1 MRKQFEWRED
11 NKVELLVDGE
21 NFFPVMLAE
30 IEKARYSLLLEFYFV
45 SSGVITSRFVQAL
58 IRAAQRGVMVKLII
72 DDFGSYRFSNADR
85 DVLKAVG
92 VEIVVYNP
100 LHVSKFTRNFARDHR
115 KLLVADQRV
124 AFIGGT
130 GLSDVYWLADEAG
143 CPWHDLMAQIEGP
156 VVTDLVSM
164 FNELWQRC
172 TAQVLSPG
180 GSVEQKGY
188 SKVRVCTVQGL
199 YQQDIKASF
208 LKRVNSANN
217 NVWLMTAYFLPSFSM
232 RHALRRAAKR
242 GIDVRLIIAG
252 PHTDQPW
259 VFHASKRYY
268 SRLLKAG
275 VRIFEYQP
283 RFLHAKMSV
292 VDSWASI
299 GSCNLD
305 HWNLRWNLE
314 ANIELHDEQ
323 CLEQMTQLFNDDLLH
338 CQEITYENWSKRPW
352 HRRLKETLWAWIS
365 HLVLKIR

>member
-1 MRKQFEWRED
+1 MRNQFDWREG

-30 IEKARYSLLLEFYFV
+30 IEKARYSVLLEFYFV
-45 SSGVITSRFVQAL
+45 SSGVIASQFVQCL
-58 IRAAQRGVMVKLII
+58 RRVAQRGVMVKLII
-72 DDFGSYRFSNADR
+72 DDFGSYHFTSADR
-85 DVLKAVG
+85 EALKAEG

-100 LHVSKFTRNFARDHR
+100 LHLSKFTRNFARDHR
-115 KLLVADQRV
+115 KLLIVDQQV

-130 GLSDVYWLADEAG
+130 GLSDVYWLSEDEG
-143 CPWHDLMAQIEGP
+143 CPWHELMVRIEGP
-156 VVTDLVSM
+156 VVMDLVTV
-164 FNELWQRC
+164 FNGLWQRC
-172 TAQVLSPG
+172 TTHLLSRG
-180 GSVEQKGY
+180 GSVEQKGGA
-188 SKVRVCTVQGL
+188 KVRVCTVQGL

-208 LKRVNSANN
+208 LARVNSSNTR
-217 NVWLMTAYFLPSFSM
+217 VWLMTAYFLPSFSM
-232 RHALRRAAKR
+232 RYALRRAAKR

-252 PHTDQPW
+252 PYTDQPW
-259 VFHASKRYY
+259 VFHASKKYY

-292 VDSWASI
+292 VDEWASI

-314 ANIELHDEQ
+314 ANVELEDDQ
-323 CLEQMTQLFNDDLLH
+323 CVDQMAQLFDQDLSH
-338 CQEITYENWSKRPW
+338 CQEVTYDIWSKRPW
-352 HRRLKETLWAWIS
+352 YRRFKETLWAWIS